1 MSRAVLP
8 MAPKVPHSSASGG
21 DVDRIIT
28 NSIRRRTNV
37 GPLRQPTTRT
47 RLSLACRVSRRR
59 HHRRAIRK
67 LQSLGLVI
75 ATVGAMLLIA
85 GAPVADAMVSPLLPI
100 AHISSAG
107 LPQDLLIYDR
117 HGTLLADIAQQGDHR
132 IVVPLGSVAPL
143 MLKATIAIEDRT
155 FYRNDGLDFVA
166 IARAAFDNLKSRRIV
181 QGGSTITQQLAKQLF
196 IGPHAP
202 ATFQRKMKEAILA
215 MVLTN
220 RYSKSAILETYLN
233 TIYYSDQAY
242 GVEAAA
248 ETYFHTSAASL
259 TLAQASLLAGLPRAP
274 TAYNP
279 ILHPQA
285 AHQRQLEVLAA
296 MVKERYVSATEA
308 RLAGAAR
315 LRMFAP
321 ANTVRAP
328 HFVRYVLNILRQKF
342 HVTPWTRT
350 LARSWPWLAAHL
362 AIGPTATS
370 IWRPLLR
377 ARWDRPSRSSPIPRR
392 SRTGRRP

>member
-1 MSRAVLP
+1 
-8 MAPKVPHSSASGG
+8 
-21 DVDRIIT
+21 
-28 NSIRRRTNV
+28 
-37 GPLRQPTTRT
+37 
-47 RLSLACRVSRRR
+47 
-59 HHRRAIRK
+59 
-67 LQSLGLVI
+67 
-75 ATVGAMLLIA
+75 
-85 GAPVADAMVSPLLPI
+85 MVSPLLPI

-285 AHQRQLEVLAA
+285 THQRQLEVLAA

-342 HVTPWTRT
+342 HVTPWTRR
-350 LARSWPWLAAHL
+350 AVKVF
-362 AIGPTATS
+362 TS
-370 IWRPLLR
+370 LDVALQ
-377 ARWDRPSRSSPIPRR
+377 DEHYT
-392 SRTGRRP
+392 SRTCPHCDYVRSKVKGRVFRCPKCGWTYHRDGVGSINIRRKYLGHGPVVGVMAPPTGMRYHTHSRVARLVTNEKFDPGNGEEAAMALA

>member
-1 MSRAVLP
+1 AVLP

-47 RLSLACRVSRRR
+47 RLSLLRRESRRR
-59 HHRRAIRK
+59 HRRRAIRK
-67 LQSLGLVI
+67 LQSVGLVI
-75 ATVGAMLLIA
+75 AAVGAMPLLA

-100 AHISSAG
+100 AHISAAG

-132 IVVPLGSVAPL
+132 IVVPLGSAAPM

-155 FYRNDGLDFVA
+155 FYRNGGLDFVA
-166 IARAAFDNLKSRRIV
+166 IARAAADDLKSRLSV
-181 QGGSTITQQLAKQLF
+181 QGGSTITEQLDKHMF
-196 IGPHAP
+196 IGPHTP
-202 ATFQRKMKEAILA
+202 
-215 MVLTN
+215 
-220 RYSKSAILETYLN
+220 
-233 TIYYSDQAY
+233 
-242 GVEAAA
+242 

-285 AHQRQLEVLAA
+285 AHQRQLQVLAA
-296 MVKERYVSATEA
+296 MVKEGYVSATEA
-308 RLAGAAR
+308 RLAGATR
-315 LRMFAP
+315 LRIFAP

-328 HFVRYVLNILRQKF
+328 HF
-342 HVTPWTRT
+342 
-350 LARSWPWLAAHL
+350 
-362 AIGPTATS
+362 
-370 IWRPLLR
+370 
-377 ARWDRPSRSSPIPRR
+377 
-392 SRTGRRP
+392 